1 MKIKIFYHL
10 FTENYW
16 KEIFQS
22 HLESIIESKLY
33 DSIFEMRVH
42 AVWKDASSLSEL
54 TKMCKSHT
62 KIKIESRNFYE
73 NIPFG
78 MNHTVH
84 KVGLNLTKKE
94 DGGERF
100 EVQLAEGETILKI
113 VDDAKKNQNEEVKYL
128 YLHSKGASSQCI
140 SRQTNKRYDEVK
152 DDEMT
157 PATKNTLRVV
167 KEFVLDW
174 EWCVQKLKTHNWIGP
189 KKGEKSAPLY
199 GACINMW
206 WVNSSLLRQFNMQ
219 EFLKWQYEEL
229 KRQGKNGDWRI
240 TKTIL
245 YNDLG
250 QESGALYTPRERHT
264 FTFFPYKIEQ
274 SLINA
279 KGGRL

>member
-33 DSIFEMRVH
+33 DSIEVMKVYVIWKEKEDLQK
-42 AVWKDASSLSEL
+42 AVD
-54 TKMCKSHT
+54 MCRAYK
-62 KIKIESRNFYE
+62 KIKVYNRNFYE

-84 KVGLNLTKKE
+84 KVGLKLTKKE

-100 EVQLAEGETILKI
+100 EIQLAEGETLLKT
-113 VDDAKKNQNEEVKYL
+113 VDDAKKNRNEEVKYL

-140 SRQTNKRYDEVK
+140 SRQTNKRYDEARN
-152 DDEMT
+152 DEMT
-157 PATKNTLRVV
+157 PQTKNTLRVV

-189 KKGEKSAPLY
+189 KKGEQFAPVY
-199 GACINMW
+199 GTSINMW

-219 EFLKWQYEEL
+219 KFLKWQCEEME
-229 KRQGKNGDWRI
+229 RQGKKCGWRI

-245 YNDLG
+245 YNNLG
-250 QESGALYTPRERHT
+250 QESGTLYTPKERHA

-279 KGGRL
+279 KGSRL